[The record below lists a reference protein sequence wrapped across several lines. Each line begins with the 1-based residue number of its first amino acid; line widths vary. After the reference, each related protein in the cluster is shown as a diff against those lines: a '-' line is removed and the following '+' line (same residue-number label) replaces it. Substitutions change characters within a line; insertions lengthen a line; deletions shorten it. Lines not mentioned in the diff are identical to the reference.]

1 MAPSGERAGD
11 LSWQLEG
18 PSELGIAAV
27 KYLQE
32 SGTVKRSLSIL
43 DIGCGNGRDAFY
55 FRDNLA
61 CKVLG
66 IDISR
71 DAVNIAR
78 DRASKAKI
86 ENVEFQCRSY
96 TELKAG
102 RYGVVFTASVYHFLN
117 KQARQEFREV
127 VRRSLKPKGTLFL
140 STLSTHDPEYY
151 GRGTPV
157 PGDPNSFRNGLYLHF
172 STREEL
178 EKDFSFLNITALYE
192 HEDYDPRVKGE
203 INYTPWILIGQYD

>member
-1 MAPSGERAGD
+1 MALFGERMGD
-11 LSWQLEG
+11 LSWELEG

-27 KYLQE
+27 KYLQA
-32 SGTVKRSLSIL
+32 SGLDKRALSIL

-55 FRDNLA
+55 FCDNLA

-66 IDISR
+66 IDISME
-71 DAVNIAR
+71 AVDIAT
-78 DRASKAKI
+78 DRASKAQIK
-86 ENVEFQCRSY
+86 NVEFQCRSY

-102 RYGVVFTASVYHFLN
+102 RYDIVFTASVYHSLN
-117 KQARQEFREV
+117 KEARQEFREV
-127 VRRSLKPKGTLFL
+127 VKRSLKPKGTLFL
-140 STLSTHDPEYY
+140 STLSIHDPEYY

-157 PGDPNSFRNGLYLHF
+157 PDEPNSFRNGVYLHF

-178 EKDFSFLNITALYE
+178 VQDFSFVNMKALYE

-203 INYTPWILIGQYD
+203 INYTPWILVGQHD

>member
-1 MAPSGERAGD
+1 MAPFSKPAGD

-27 KYLQE
+27 KYLQA
-32 SGTVKRSLSIL
+32 SGPGKRPLGIL

-55 FRDNLA
+55 LRDNLS
-61 CKVLG
+61 CRVLG

-78 DRASKAKI
+78 DRASRAKI

-102 RYGVVFTASVYHFLN
+102 RYDIVFTASVYHFLN
-117 KQARQEFREV
+117 KEARQEFRDV
-127 VRRSLKPKGTLFL
+127 VKRSLKPKGTLFL
-140 STLSTHDPEYY
+140 STLSIHDPEYY

-157 PGDPNSFRNGLYLHF
+157 AGEPNSFRNGVYLHF
-172 STREEL
+172 STGEEL
-178 EKDFSFLNITALYE
+178 EHDFSFLNIKALYE

-203 INYTPWILIGQYD
+203 VNYTPWILIGQHD

>member
-1 MAPSGERAGD
+1 MAPVGERMGD

-27 KYLQE
+27 KYLQA
-32 SGTVKRSLSIL
+32 SGLDKQALSIL

-55 FRDNLA
+55 FCDNLA

-71 DAVNIAR
+71 DAVNIAKA
-78 DRASKAKI
+78 RASKAKI
-86 ENVEFQCRSY
+86 KNVEFQCRSY

-102 RYGVVFTASVYHFLN
+102 KYDIVFTASVYHFLN
-117 KQARQEFREV
+117 KEARQDFREV
-127 VRRSLKPKGTLFL
+127 VKRSLKAKGMLFL

-157 PGDPNSFRNGLYLHF
+157 PDEPNSFRNGVYLHF

-178 EKDFSFLNITALYE
+178 AQDFSFLSIRSIHE

-203 INYTPWILIGQYD
+203 VNYTPWILMGQHD